1 MSASDAPATEDVVFG
16 NTVDALFLKAL
27 GTKLSMRCVERVK
40 EAGIDLRSKLK
51 LFYPRETY
59 YRCVRILGEELF
71 GELDEDGRMTRLG
84 NAFMD
89 GFERTLIGKAMITA
103 VRFMGPKRTLA
114 KMTTNFRSSNNY
126 MQTELREERPGEV
139 LITLSQT
146 SGAPGY
152 FEAVLARAM
161 GFAGAKSC
169 SIRRE
174 AYDGARCTYRITWT
188 P

>member
-1 MSASDAPATEDVVFG
+1 MSASDAPPPEDVVFG

-51 LFYPRETY
+51 L
-59 YRCVRILGEELF
+59 L
-71 GELDEDGRMTRLG
+71 LG

-114 KMTTNFRSSNNY
+114 KMTTNFRSSNNC
-126 MQTELREERPGEV
+126 MQTELREE
-139 LITLSQT
+139 
-146 SGAPGY
+146 
-152 FEAVLARAM
+152 
-161 GFAGAKSC
+161 
-169 SIRRE
+169 
-174 AYDGARCTYRITWT
+174 
-188 P
+188 